1 MLLQKNGKNKV
12 LKLLTENIFLEYTW
26 TLFLN
31 KFSIKNNFIVSN
43 KKKNKNTMY
52 TYIFY
57 EMEMWKSIKKF
68 SLWREKKI
76 I

>member
-31 KFSIKNNFIVSN
+31 NFSIKNNFIVSN
-43 KKKNKNTMY
+43 KKKK
-52 TYIFY
+52 
-57 EMEMWKSIKKF
+57 
-68 SLWREKKI
+68 
-76 I
+76 

>member
-1 MLLQKNGKNKV
+1 
-12 LKLLTENIFLEYTW
+12 
-26 TLFLN
+26 
-31 KFSIKNNFIVSN
+31 
-43 KKKNKNTMY
+43 MY

-76 I
+76 IWRIFF